1 MGHAYMND
9 LPHGV
14 PVRVRILRHAWAGLI
29 LASALAGAHAD
40 ESAVSI
46 GTAAVPV
53 FDASRVVDAA
63 PVLGLRL
70 LPLAPPR
77 VLVAQRSEDK
87 DGVGTAKPKG
97 KSRADALLADD
108 NLEEAPNLLSKFYGF
123 DQVEAGYIVPR
134 PAHWSKL
141 TNRLE
146 LGAQGALNEN
156 IKWKLSGRFDYNAI
170 YDLSNF
176 YPSQVKDD
184 QRFDA
189 MFRETYIDVGAGDI
203 DFRFGRQQIVWGE
216 VVGLFFADVV
226 SAKDL
231 RETILTDFDLLRI
244 PQWAAR
250 AEYFKNDIH
259 LEAIWIPFPSV
270 DRIGKP
276 GSDYFPYPPPPPAGY
291 ATVIN
296 NERKPERNSSSQN
309 YGLRASMLRGGWD
322 VAGFGYRSVDA
333 SATFYRDVIA
343 GTSPAVIYT
352 PRHDKITQYGLTA
365 SKDLNNFLIKT
376 EAVYTVGK
384 NFNVTRLSD
393 TDGVVRQNY
402 LDYIVSFE
410 FPLPDEARFN
420 LQFFQRRFSDHDPDI
435 IPKKVES
442 GLTLFWSGKWG
453 NKLEPQILLIHS
465 LNRSDWL
472 LRPKLVWGFQKE
484 WRAVAGVDI
493 FHGAPTGLFG
503 QFDNKD
509 RAYVEVRRSF

>member
-1 MGHAYMND
+1 METGFVKGLTFKVH
-9 LPHGV
+9 V
-14 PVRVRILRHAWAGLI
+14 LRNASVATALAAVS
-29 LASALAGAHAD
+29 ASAYAD
-40 ESAVSI
+40 QSKARTAEPSALV
-46 GTAAVPV
+46 VN
-53 FDASRVVDAA
+53 ASLLIDSSVDG
-63 PVLGLRL
+63 GLRV
-70 LPLAPPR
+70 PRPSPSR
-77 VLVAQRSEDK
+77 VLVAQRPEAD
-87 DGVGTAKPKG
+87 DGVGAVKPKG

-108 NLEEAPNLLSKFYGF
+108 NLEEAPSLLAKFYGF
-123 DQVEAGYIVPR
+123 DQVEAAYILPR

-141 TNRLE
+141 ANRLE
-146 LGAQGALNEN
+146 LGGQGALSEN

-176 YPSQVKDD
+176 YPNQVKKD

-189 MFRETYIDVGAGDI
+189 MFRETYIDVGAGDV
-203 DFRFGRQQIVWGE
+203 DFRFGRQQIIWGE

-259 LEAIWIPFPSV
+259 LEAIWIPFPTV
-270 DRIGKP
+270 DNIGKP
-276 GSDYFPYPPPPPAGY
+276 GSDYFPYPPAPPVGY
-291 ATVIN
+291 ATVFN
-296 NERKPERNSSSQN
+296 NERRPERDASNQN
-309 YGLRASMLRGGWD
+309 YGLRASILRGGWD

-333 SATFYRDVIA
+333 SATFFRDVVA
-343 GTSPAVIYT
+343 GPSPAVVYT

-365 SKDLNNFLIKT
+365 SKDLNDFLIKA

-393 TDGVVRQNY
+393 SDGVVRQNY

-420 LQFFQRRFSDHDPDI
+420 LQFFQRRFGDHDPDI
-435 IPKKVES
+435 IPKKIES
-442 GLTLFWSGKWG
+442 GVTLFWSGKWS

-493 FHGAPTGLFG
+493 FHGPPTGLFG
-503 QFDNKD
+503 QYDNKD

>member
-1 MGHAYMND
+1 MAFALGNAD
-9 LPHGV
+9 VARAEPPSLSGDRP
-14 PVRVRILRHAWAGLI
+14 LI
-29 LASALAGAHAD
+29 
-40 ESAVSI
+40 
-46 GTAAVPV
+46 
-53 FDASRVVDAA
+53 
-63 PVLGLRL
+63 
-70 LPLAPPR
+70 
-77 VLVAQRSEDK
+77 AQRIDDAGS
-87 DGVGTAKPKG
+87 GAGNAKG
-97 KSRADALLADD
+97 KSRADSLLADD
-108 NLEEAPNLLSKFYGF
+108 NIEETQSPTAKFYGF
-123 DQVEAGYIVPR
+123 DQAEAAYIVPR

-141 TNRLE
+141 INRLE
-146 LGAQGALNEN
+146 LGAQGALSEN
-156 IKWKLSGRFDYNAI
+156 IKWKVSGRFDYNAI

-176 YPSQVKDD
+176 YSSQVKDD
-184 QRFDA
+184 QRFNA
-189 MFRETYIDVGAGDI
+189 MFRETYVDVGSGDV
-203 DFRFGRQQIVWGE
+203 DFRFGRQQIIWGE

-231 RETILTDFDLLRI
+231 RESILTDFDLLRI

-250 AEYFKNDIH
+250 AEYSKNDIH

-270 DRIGKP
+270 NNIGKP
-276 GSDYFPYPPPPPAGY
+276 GSDYFPYPLAPPAGY

-296 NERKPERNSSSQN
+296 NERKPERGASNQN
-309 YGLRASMLRGGWD
+309 YGLRASILRGGWD

-333 SATFYRDVIA
+333 SATFFRDVVS
-343 GTSPAVIYT
+343 GPNPAVIYT

-365 SKDLNNFLIKT
+365 SKDLNDFLIKG
-376 EAVYTVGK
+376 EAVYTVGQ

-393 TDGVVRQNY
+393 SDGVVRQNY

-435 IPKKVES
+435 IPKKIES
-442 GLTLFWSGKWG
+442 GVTLFWSGKWS

-493 FHGAPTGLFG
+493 FHGPPTGLFG
-503 QFDNKD
+503 QFDQKD
-509 RAYVEVRRSF
+509 RAYLEVRRSF

>member
-1 MGHAYMND
+1 MGNAFVKD
-9 LPHGV
+9 LPRGARIGARVLRKAGAGV
-14 PVRVRILRHAWAGLI
+14 T
-29 LASALAGAHAD
+29 LASALARAYAG
-40 ESAVSI
+40 ESALPIVA
-46 GTAAVPV
+46 TDAPA
-53 FDASRVVDAA
+53 FDARRVVDTLPGA
-63 PVLGLRL
+63 GLRV
-70 LPLAPPR
+70 PRLAPAR
-77 VLVAQRSEDK
+77 ALIAQRSEDE
-87 DGVGTAKPKG
+87 DAAKSKG

-108 NLEEAPNLLSKFYGF
+108 NLEEAPRLLSKFYGF
-123 DQVEAGYIVPR
+123 DQVEAAYILPR

-146 LGAQGALNEN
+146 LGAQGALSEN

-176 YPSQVKDD
+176 YSDQVKDD
-184 QRFDA
+184 QRVDA
-189 MFRETYIDVGAGDI
+189 MFRETYIDVGAGNV

-259 LEAIWIPFPSV
+259 LEAIWIPFASV

-276 GSDYFPYPPPPPAGY
+276 GSDYFPYPPAPPAGY
-291 ATVIN
+291 ATLIN
-296 NERKPERNSSSQN
+296 NERKPERNSSNQN
-309 YGLRASMLRGGWD
+309 YGLRASILRGGWD
-322 VAGFGYRSVDA
+322 VAGFGYRSVDS
-333 SATFYRDVIA
+333 SATFYRDVVT
-343 GTSPAVIYT
+343 GPSPAVVYT

-365 SKDLNNFLIKT
+365 SKDLNTFLIKT

-393 TDGVVRQNY
+393 SDGVVRQNY

-435 IPKKVES
+435 LPKKVES
-442 GLTLFWSGKWG
+442 GVTLFWSGKWT

-484 WRAVAGVDI
+484 WRAVVGVDI
-493 FHGAPTGLFG
+493 FHGPPTGLFG

-509 RAYVEVRRSF
+509 RAYIEVRRSF